1 MKRIPLL
8 LTAMLLSGTAF
19 AQTATPPPERRM
31 DPEQMHGAWR
41 ERAEHKF
48 NEADSNHDGSLSQSE
63 WQSARLRESNE
74 MFQKMDANRDGKIS
88 RTELQQGRGERMR
101 GRGDRGGRMK
111 ALDTDGDQQLSR
123 AEIGDKLPRL
133 AADFDRLDSNRDG
146 KLSREEIHAGREMDR
161 RDDDAPRPVD

>member
-1 MKRIPLL
+1 MKRLPLL

-31 DPEQMHGAWR
+31 DPDQMHEQWR
-41 ERAEHKF
+41 ARAEQKF
-48 NEADSNHDGSLSQSE
+48 NEADSNHDGNISQSE

-74 MFQKMDANRDGKIS
+74 MFQKLDSDRNGKIS
-88 RTELQQGRGERMR
+88 RTEMQQGRGGHMH

-111 ALDTDGDQQLSR
+111 ELDTDGDKQLSR

-133 AADFDRLDSNRDG
+133 TANFDRLDTNRDG
-146 KLSREEIHAGREMDR
+146 NIYI
-161 RDDDAPRPVD
+161 